1 MRVSTQSKSLEHN
14 WNWHLKNAVRD
25 LNRLAS
31 ELEISLSDFKS
42 DFPLLVPFPY
52 LNRIQKGDLNDPLL
66 LQVLPKIEEDKE
78 VSGYILDPL
87 QEQKPTN
94 LPKGLIQKYRRRAL
108 IVAAAACGINCRY
121 CFRRHFPYD
130 QSRLDEQKWRELLEH
145 VSLDKSLRE
154 IIFSGG
160 DPLILPDKFLENLIQ
175 KF

>member
-1 MRVSTQSKSLEHN
+1 MSVSTQSISLEHN

-66 LQVLPKIEEDKE
+66 LQVLPKVEEDIE
-78 VSGYILDPL
+78 VSGYNLDPL

-130 QSRLDEQKWRELLEH
+130 QSRLDQQNWQDLLQH
-145 VSLDKSLRE
+145 LRLDKTLRAV
-154 IIFSGG
+154 SYTH
-160 DPLILPDKFLENLIQ
+160 LTLPTNREV
-175 KF
+175 